1 MHSPTPWSI
10 RPHLPDAHFE
20 VVADAEGNTVGT
32 ATRREDAAHIVEAV
46 NHYHGAVLNL
56 AKQISLREKLYAE
69 LGTLNDVAVNLT
81 RSRDAAL
88 ADADRL
94 RDIVRRLYQMCC
106 EDWARTNE
114 AGRALLREAREAIVE
129 DKP

>member
-1 MHSPTPWSI
+1 MSEHSPTPWRVSCGYIVFDADGVSI
-10 RPHLPDAHFE
+10 ASTFRCPDA
-20 VVADAEGNTVGT
+20 AL
-32 ATRREDAAHIVEAV
+32 IVEAV

-69 LGTLNDVAVNLT
+69 LGTLNDVAANLT

-94 RDIVRRLYQMCC
+94 RDLVRRLA
-106 EDWARTNE
+106 DALDTFIGLE
-114 AGRALLREAREAIVE
+114 AHEMDLLREAREAIGGDAE
-129 DKP
+129 

>member
-1 MHSPTPWSI
+1 MSEHSPTPWRVSCGYIVFDADGVSI
-10 RPHLPDAHFE
+10 ASTFRCPDA
-20 VVADAEGNTVGT
+20 AL
-32 ATRREDAAHIVEAV
+32 IVEAV

-69 LGTLNDVAVNLT
+69 LGAMNDVAVNLT

-94 RDIVRRLYQMCC
+94 RDLVRRLVHQF
-106 EDWARTNE
+106 E
-114 AGRALLREAREAIVE
+114 GRATYDDEAAIIREAREAVGE
-129 DKP
+129 DEP